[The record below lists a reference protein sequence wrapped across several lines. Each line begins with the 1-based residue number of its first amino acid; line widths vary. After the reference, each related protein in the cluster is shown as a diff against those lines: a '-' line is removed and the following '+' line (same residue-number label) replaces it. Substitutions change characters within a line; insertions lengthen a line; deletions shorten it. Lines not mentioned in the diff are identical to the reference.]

1 MYTKCTYFLL
11 YEKLKM
17 IWYLALSVVS
27 IEVSDRVKV
36 DRRVLNQQLK
46 ELEHDGILRKEVFKE
61 LPPRVEYTLTP
72 LGKSLVEV
80 LWKLNDWG
88 ESLLVEKNDS
98 HC

>member
-1 MYTKCTYFLL
+1 
-11 YEKLKM
+11 
-17 IWYLALSVVS
+17 
-27 IEVSDRVKV
+27 
-36 DRRVLNQQLK
+36 LNQQLK

-80 LWKLNDWG
+80 LWKLNDWA